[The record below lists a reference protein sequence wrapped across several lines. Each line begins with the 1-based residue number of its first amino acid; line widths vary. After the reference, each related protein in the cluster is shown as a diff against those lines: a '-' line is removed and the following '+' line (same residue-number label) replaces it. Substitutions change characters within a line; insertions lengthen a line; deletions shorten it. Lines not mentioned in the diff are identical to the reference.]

1 LPAWKRVGEL
11 SKEVLAEEMYELKI
25 ITQFSAAH
33 RLENFYGKCEAL
45 HGHNWK
51 VEVYLQGERLDEA
64 GLVKDFGELKARTRE
79 VLEALDHK
87 YLNDLP
93 EFRHQNPSS
102 ENLARYLFDR
112 LTATLNTNSVRVSR
126 VSVWESD
133 TSCASYF
140 LP

>member
-1 LPAWKRVGEL
+1 
-11 SKEVLAEEMYELKI
+11 MYELKI
-25 ITQFSAAH
+25 TTQFSAAH

-51 VEVYLQGERLDEA
+51 VEVFLLGDRLDEA
-64 GLVKDFGELKARTRE
+64 GLLMDFGRVKAKANE
-79 VLEALDHK
+79 ILNEIDHK
-87 YLNDLP
+87 FLNELP
-93 EFRHQNPSS
+93 AFREQNPSS
-102 ENLARYLFDR
+102 ENLARYLFER
-112 LTATLNTNSVRVSR
+112 LGEVLNGDGVKVSK

>member
-1 LPAWKRVGEL
+1 
-11 SKEVLAEEMYELKI
+11 MYELKI
-25 ITQFSAAH
+25 TTQFSAAH

-51 VEVYLQGERLDEA
+51 VEVYLLGERLDEA
-64 GLVKDFGELKARTRE
+64 GLVRDFGVVKAKTKE
-79 VLEALDHK
+79 ILNELDHK
-87 YLNDLP
+87 FLNELP
-93 EFRHQNPSS
+93 AFREQNPSS
-102 ENLARYLFDR
+102 ENLARHLYER
-112 LTATLNTNSVRVSR
+112 LGAVLNGDGVKVSK